1 MEAFKKITEILSDG
15 IYTWMLIPLLLGIGL
30 FYTFKL
36 KAGQIA
42 NINHALKL
50 ITSKP
55 KDEKSISPFKAFT
68 ISAASHIGTG
78 NVVGVAAAISVGG
91 PGAVFW
97 MWITALIGGAS
108 SFVENTLGQVF
119 KERNEDGSFKGG
131 PAFYIDKT
139 MKKPGLANLFSIII
153 CIVYGFMFNAMQA
166 NTIASGF
173 SNSFNSTAWIVGLIV
188 VIISGF
194 VIFGGLKRITDITS
208 LLVPIMA
215 LAYIGLVIFILITN
229 ITKVPHMF
237 ALIFEQ
243 AFNMKAGL
251 GGLFG
256 TAILNGVKRGLFSN
270 EAGMGAVPNASS
282 VADVSHP
289 AKQGLI
295 QALGVYLD
303 TILVCSA
310 TAFVIIIGG
319 EEIYLNPNLKGL
331 DITQAAL
338 ATEIGPWVQHFLTIC
353 VLMFAFSSIIG
364 NYYYGENNI
373 LAMGLGNTGLVIYRI
388 LVLIFVF
395 LGAIGDFSVVWNTGD
410 IFMGIMAII
419 NLIILMII
427 GKVAVACYYDY
438 MKQLKSG
445 KDPVFNPSAIK
456 ELSPYLDEIT
466 AWDNTENKIDN
477 RIWVKSKK
485 LIDKVDF

>member
-1 MEAFKKITEILSDG
+1 MEAFENLTSALSDV
-15 IYTWMLIPLLLGIGL
+15 IYTWMLIPLLLGLGIY
-30 FYTFKL
+30 FTIKIR
-36 KAGQIA
+36 AGQIS
-42 NINHALKL
+42 NIGHAKNL
-50 ITSKP
+50 ITAKP
-55 KDEKSISPFKAFT
+55 KDENAISPFKAFT

-108 SFVENTLGQVF
+108 AFVENTLGQIF
-119 KERNEDGSFKGG
+119 KEKNADDSFKGG
-131 PAFYIDKT
+131 PAFYINKT
-139 MKKPGLANLFSIII
+139 IKKPGLANLFSVII
-153 CIVYGFMFNAMQA
+153 CIVYGFMFNAMQS

-173 SNSFNSTAWIVGLIV
+173 SNSFSTTPWIIGLLV

-194 VIFGGLKRITDITS
+194 VIFGGLQRISDITS
-208 LLVPIMA
+208 LLVPVMA
-215 LAYIGLVIFILITN
+215 VAYIGLVIFILITN

-237 ALIFEQ
+237 GLIFKD
-243 AFNMKAGL
+243 AFNLEAGL

-256 TAILNGVKRGLFSN
+256 TAVLNGVKRGLFSN
-270 EAGMGAVPNASS
+270 EAGMGAVPNASA

-303 TILVCSA
+303 TILICSV

-338 ATEIGPWVQHFLTIC
+338 ATEIGPWAQHFLTIC

-373 LAMGLGNTGLVIYRI
+373 LAMGLGKIGLTIYRI
-388 LVLIFVF
+388 LVLAFVF
-395 LGAIGDFSVVWNTGD
+395 FGSVGDFSIVWNTGD
-410 IFMGIMAII
+410 IFMGIMAIL
-419 NLIILMII
+419 NLVVLMII
-427 GKVAVACYYDY
+427 GKCAVATYYDY
-438 MKQLKSG
+438 IRQLKEG
-445 KDPVFNPSAIK
+445 KDPVFNPREIK
-456 ELSPYLDEIT
+456 ELSPYLDEIK
-466 AWDNTENKIDN
+466 AWDD
-477 RIWVKSKK
+477 
-485 LIDKVDF
+485 

>member
-1 MEAFKKITEILSDG
+1 MEAFENLTSALSDV
-15 IYTWMLIPLLLGIGL
+15 IYTWMLIPLLLGLGL
-30 FYTFKL
+30 YFTIKIR
-36 KAGQIA
+36 AGQIS
-42 NINHALKL
+42 NIGHAKNL
-50 ITSKP
+50 ITAKP
-55 KDEKSISPFKAFT
+55 KDENAISPFKAFT

-108 SFVENTLGQVF
+108 AFVENTLGQIF
-119 KERNEDGSFKGG
+119 KEKNDDGSFKGG
-131 PAFYIDKT
+131 PAFYINKT
-139 MKKPGLANLFSIII
+139 IKKPGLANLFSVII
-153 CIVYGFMFNAMQA
+153 CIVYGFMFNAMQS

-173 SNSFNSTAWIVGLIV
+173 ANSFSTTPWIIGLLV

-194 VIFGGLKRITDITS
+194 VIFGGLQRISDITS
-208 LLVPIMA
+208 LLVPVMA
-215 LAYIGLVIFILITN
+215 VAYIGLVIFILITN
-229 ITKVPHMF
+229 ITKIPHMF
-237 ALIFEQ
+237 GLIFKD
-243 AFNMKAGL
+243 AFNLEAGL

-256 TAILNGVKRGLFSN
+256 TAVLNGVKRGLFSN

-303 TILVCSA
+303 TILICSA

-338 ATEIGPWVQHFLTIC
+338 ATEIGPWAQHFLTIC

-373 LAMGLGNTGLVIYRI
+373 LAMGLGKIGLTIYRI
-388 LVLIFVF
+388 LVLAFVF
-395 LGAIGDFSVVWNTGD
+395 FGSVGDFSIVWNTGD
-410 IFMGIMAII
+410 IFMGIMAIL
-419 NLIILMII
+419 NLVVLMII
-427 GKVAVACYYDY
+427 GKCAVATYYDY
-438 MKQLKSG
+438 IRQLKEG
-445 KDPVFNPSAIK
+445 KDPVFNPREIK
-456 ELSPYLDEIT
+456 ELRPYLDEIK
-466 AWDNTENKIDN
+466 AWDD
-477 RIWVKSKK
+477 
-485 LIDKVDF
+485 

>member
-1 MEAFKKITEILSDG
+1 MEAFEKLTSVLSDV
-15 IYTWMLIPLLLGIGL
+15 IYTWMLIPLLLGLGL
-30 FYTFKL
+30 YFTIKI
-36 KAGQIA
+36 KAGQIS
-42 NINHALKL
+42 NIGHAMDL
-50 ITSKP
+50 ITAKP
-55 KDEKSISPFKAFT
+55 KDENAISPFKAFT

-108 SFVENTLGQVF
+108 AFVENTLGQIF
-119 KERNEDGSFKGG
+119 KEKNDDGSFKGG
-131 PAFYIDKT
+131 PAFYINKT
-139 MKKPGLANLFSIII
+139 IKKPGLANLFSIIV
-153 CIVYGFMFNAMQA
+153 CIVYGFMFNAMQS

-173 SNSFNSTAWIVGLIV
+173 SNSFDSTPWVIGLIV
-188 VIISGF
+188 VVVSGF
-194 VIFGGLKRITDITS
+194 VIFGGLKRISDITS
-208 LLVPIMA
+208 LLVPVMA
-215 LAYIGLVIFILITN
+215 IAYIGLVIFILITN
-229 ITKVPHMF
+229 ITKVPYMF
-237 ALIFEQ
+237 GLIFKD
-243 AFNMKAGL
+243 AFNLQAGL

-256 TAILNGVKRGLFSN
+256 TAVLNGVKRGLFSN
-270 EAGMGAVPNASS
+270 EAGMGAVPNASA

-289 AKQGLI
+289 VKQGLI

-338 ATEIGPWVQHFLTIC
+338 ATEIGPWAQHFLTIC

-373 LAMGLGNTGLVIYRI
+373 LVMGFGNTGLIIYRI
-388 LVLIFVF
+388 LVLVFVF
-395 LGAIGDFSVVWNTGD
+395 FGSVGDFSTVWNTGD

-419 NLIILMII
+419 NLFILMII
-427 GKVAVACYYDY
+427 GKCAVATYYDY
-438 MKQLKSG
+438 KRQLKEG
-445 KDPVFNPSAIK
+445 KDPVFNPRNIT
-456 ELSPYLDEIT
+456 ELSPYLDDIT
-466 AWDNTENKIDN
+466 AWDD
-477 RIWVKSKK
+477 
-485 LIDKVDF
+485 

>member
-1 MEAFKKITEILSDG
+1 MEAFKNLTSALSDV
-15 IYTWMLIPLLLGIGL
+15 IYTWMLIPLLLGLGIY
-30 FYTFKL
+30 FTIKIR
-36 KAGQIA
+36 AGQIS
-42 NINHALKL
+42 NIGHAKNL
-50 ITSKP
+50 ITAKP
-55 KDEKSISPFKAFT
+55 KDENAISPFKAFT

-108 SFVENTLGQVF
+108 AFVENTLGQIF
-119 KERNEDGSFKGG
+119 KEKNDDGSFKGG
-131 PAFYIDKT
+131 PAFYINKT
-139 MKKPGLANLFSIII
+139 IKKPGLANLFSVII
-153 CIVYGFMFNAMQA
+153 CIVYGFMFNAMQS

-173 SNSFNSTAWIVGLIV
+173 SNSFSTTPWIIGLLV

-194 VIFGGLKRITDITS
+194 VIFGGLQRISDITS
-208 LLVPIMA
+208 LLVPVMA
-215 LAYIGLVIFILITN
+215 VAYIGLVIFILITN

-237 ALIFEQ
+237 GLIFKD
-243 AFNMKAGL
+243 AFNLEAGL

-256 TAILNGVKRGLFSN
+256 TAVLNGVKRGLFSN

-303 TILVCSA
+303 TILICSV

-338 ATEIGPWVQHFLTIC
+338 ATEIGPWAQHFLTIC

-373 LAMGLGNTGLVIYRI
+373 LAMGLGKIGLTIYRI
-388 LVLIFVF
+388 LVLAFVF
-395 LGAIGDFSVVWNTGD
+395 FGSVGDFSIVWNTGD
-410 IFMGIMAII
+410 IFMGIMAIL
-419 NLIILMII
+419 NLVVLMII
-427 GKVAVACYYDY
+427 GKCAVATYYDY
-438 MKQLKSG
+438 IRQLKEG
-445 KDPVFNPSAIK
+445 KDPVFNPREIK
-456 ELSPYLDEIT
+456 ELSPYLDEIK
-466 AWDNTENKIDN
+466 AWDD
-477 RIWVKSKK
+477 
-485 LIDKVDF
+485 